1 MDLALLCRVRHFPV
15 RHHSPRT
22 TAVLLKWL
30 ERVKPEV
37 VLVEGPCDAT
47 ALVDVLCDAQTRPP
61 VAILGYHTDGVP
73 LSSLWPFADYS
84 PEYQAL
90 KWARANGARAEFID
104 IPVGVSLAVDRHDM
118 GQGLEAEATEGDSPV
133 TEDSQAPDTDP
144 VVPVTEAFA
153 RSRGYRSFE
162 EFWEAAFEAP
172 DWNPDQFQSLLVAW
186 ADVINAGPRPS
197 YHGQRDAFM
206 ARRILE
212 VVAGGVAPEKVAV
225 VAGAAH
231 IAAFLAKDVD
241 PAAEAKLPKAWPCA
255 VTVIPYSFPRL
266 AEQMG
271 YGAGNRAPHFY
282 QKAFEAGCDF
292 RRATLMVLLD
302 FAAHL
307 RMRGFTASLSDVLEA
322 YRLAMTLADLREK
335 SAPGLDEL
343 REATVATL
351 CRGDATHVDGFLW
364 KSVVGHQVG
373 QVASRIGQNSLQA
386 EFWREVGDRR
396 LPRSDSPE
404 TFSLRLN
411 NPVEEGSSVFLH
423 RLRVAGIPYASLA
436 GTGSSRKQAGAAE
449 AGGYAALTRVRES
462 WQAQWTPS
470 TDVALVEKIV
480 LGDSLEA
487 VTQHVLLERLSH
499 ASSTAGAAEVL
510 LEAVITWCSQV
521 MALALK
527 ACDAHASSDWD
538 LPSLA
543 SAARSLSG
551 LMAYGTSRTHL
562 EGGGEAVAALGEK
575 TFSRALL
582 RVRDACTCAPE
593 SVPQVL
599 EALRTLHEVAT
610 SQPRAD
616 KAGWFAEARGLMESH
631 AVHPATAGLATGLL
645 YLARELPE
653 ADVAL
658 EVGRRLSAAVEPAD
672 AAAYLEGFL
681 QVNALVLVKSR
692 DVVKALDAF
701 LASVEPERFRQT
713 LPVLRR
719 ALGALGAT
727 ERRYLMENVMG
738 VRQLKD
744 KGRAVKA
751 VLEEKDKATLKDL
764 SADLGKALDDLDDLL

>member
-1 MDLALLCRVRHFPV
+1 MDLALLSRVQHFPV

-30 ERVKPEV
+30 ERVKPTV

-47 ALVDVLCDAQTRPP
+47 GLVDVLCDAQTRPP
-61 VAILGYHTDGVP
+61 VAILGYRTDGTP
-73 LSSLWPFADYS
+73 SSSLWPFAAYS

-104 IPVGVSLAVDRHDM
+104 IPVGVSLAVDRAPP
-118 GQGLEAEATEGDSPV
+118 GLGVESESESMEGSTPVPDEA
-133 TEDSQAPDTDP
+133 
-144 VVPVTEAFA
+144 VPLTEAFA
-153 RSRGYRSFE
+153 RSQGHRSFE

-172 DWNPDQFQSLLVAW
+172 DWSPEQFRPVLIAW
-186 ADVINAGPRPS
+186 ADVVNAGPRS
-197 YHGQRDAFM
+197 AYHRQRDAFM
-206 ARRILE
+206 ARKVLE
-212 VVAGGVAPEKVAV
+212 VVASGVAPEKVAV

-231 IAAFLAKDVD
+231 TAAFLAGDVD
-241 PAAEAKLPKAWPCA
+241 PKEEAKLPPPGPCA

-266 AEQMG
+266 AEQLG

-282 QKAFEAGCDF
+282 QKAHEANCDF
-292 RRATLMVLLD
+292 RRATLEVLLD

-307 RMRGFTASLSDVLEA
+307 RMRGFSASLSDVLEA
-322 YRLAMTLADLREK
+322 YRLAVTLSDLREK

-351 CRGDATHVDGFLW
+351 CRGDATHVDSFLW
-364 KSVVGHQVG
+364 KSVVGHEVG

-386 EFWREVGDRR
+386 EFWREVGERR
-396 LPRSDSPE
+396 LPRTDSPE

-411 NPVEEGSSVFLH
+411 NPVEVGSSVFLH
-423 RLRVAGIPYASLA
+423 RLRVAGIPYASLS
-436 GTGSSRKQAGAAE
+436 GTGSSRKGGEAE
-449 AGGYAALTRVRES
+449 AGGYAALTRVREA

-487 VTQHVLLERLSH
+487 VTTRVLQERLTQAKTTAQAADVLLES
-499 ASSTAGAAEVL
+499 
-510 LEAVITWCSQV
+510 VITGCSQTV
-521 MALALK
+521 VQALK
-527 ACDAHASSDWD
+527 VCDAHAATDAD

-543 SAARSLSG
+543 SAARALSG
-551 LMAYGTSRTHL
+551 LMAYGTSRAHSDV
-562 EGGGEAVAALGEK
+562 GDEAVASLGEK
-575 TFSRALL
+575 TFGRALL
-582 RVRDACTCAPE
+582 RVRDASACGPDA
-593 SVPQVL
+593 VAQVL
-599 EALRTLHEVAT
+599 DALRTLHEVAL

-616 KAGWFAEARGLMESH
+616 KAGWFVEARGLMESH
-631 AVHPATAGLATGLL
+631 AVNPATSGLATGLL

-653 ADVAL
+653 AEVAL
-658 EVGRRLSAAVEPAD
+658 EVGRRLSQAVDPAD

-692 DVVKALDAF
+692 DVVKALDDF
-701 LASVEPERFRQT
+701 LVSVEPERFRQT

-719 ALGALGAT
+719 ALGSLGAT

>member
-1 MDLALLCRVRHFPV
+1 MDFALLSRVRHFPV

-22 TAVLLKWL
+22 TAVLQSWL
-30 ERVKPEV
+30 EKVKPEV

-47 ALVDVLCDAQTRPP
+47 AMVDVLCDAQTRPP
-61 VAILGYHTDGVP
+61 VAILGYRTDGTP
-73 LSSLWPFADYS
+73 ASSLWPFAAYS

-90 KWARANGARAEFID
+90 RWARANGARVEFID
-104 IPVGVSLAVDRHDM
+104 IPVGVSLAVDRDAP
-118 GQGLEAEATEGDSPV
+118 GLGLETEATEEGAPV
-133 TEDSQAPDTDP
+133 SVSASEDA
-144 VVPVTEAFA
+144 VPLMDAFA
-153 RSRGYRSFE
+153 RSQGYRSFE

-172 DWNPDQFQSLLVAW
+172 DWSPELFRPVLLAW
-186 ADVINAGPRPS
+186 AEVINAGPRQG
-197 YHGQRDAFM
+197 YHRQRDAFM
-206 ARRILE
+206 ARKVLE

-231 IAAFLAKDVD
+231 IAAFVAGDVE
-241 PAAEAKLPKAWPCA
+241 PALEARLPPGVPCA
-255 VTVIPYSFPRL
+255 VTVIPFSFPRL
-266 AEQMG
+266 AEQLG

-282 QKAFEAGCDF
+282 QKAHEAHCDF
-292 RRATLMVLLD
+292 RRATLEVLLD
-302 FAAHL
+302 FASHL
-307 RMRGFTASLSDVLEA
+307 RMRGFSASLSDVLEA
-322 YRLAMTLADLREK
+322 YRLAVMLSDLREK

-364 KSVVGHQVG
+364 KSVIGHQVG

-386 EFWREVGDRR
+386 EFWREVGERR
-396 LPRSDSPE
+396 LPRTDSAE
-404 TFSLRLN
+404 TFALRLN
-411 NPVEEGSSVFLH
+411 NEVEVGSSVFLH
-423 RLRVAGIPYASLA
+423 RLRVAGIPYATLS
-436 GTGSSRKQAGAAE
+436 GTGSRAQAATE

-480 LGDSLEA
+480 LGDSLEG
-487 VTQHVLLERLSH
+487 VTTRVLQERLTLAKTTAEAADVLLES
-499 ASSTAGAAEVL
+499 
-510 LEAVITWCSQV
+510 VITGCPQTVAS
-521 MALALK
+521 ALQ
-527 ACDAHASSDWD
+527 ACDAHAATDAD

-551 LMAYGTSRTHL
+551 LMAYGTSRAHSAV
-562 EGGGEAVAALGEK
+562 GDEAVASLGEK
-575 TFSRALL
+575 TFGRALL
-582 RVRDACTCAPE
+582 RVREASACAPE
-593 SVPQVL
+593 AVPKVL
-599 EALRTLHEVAT
+599 EALRTLHEVAL

-616 KAGWFAEARGLMESH
+616 KAGWLAEARALMESH

-653 ADVAL
+653 SDVAL
-658 EVGRRLSAAVEPAD
+658 EVGRRLSLAVEPAD

-692 DVVKALDAF
+692 EVVKALDAF
-701 LASVEPERFRQT
+701 LCGVEPERFRQT

-719 ALGALGAT
+719 ALGTLGAT

-751 VLEEKDKATLKDL
+751 VLEEKDKETLKDM
-764 SADLGKALDDLDDLL
+764 SAELGKALDDLDDLL

>member
-1 MDLALLCRVRHFPV
+1 MDLALLSRVHLFPV

-22 TAVLLKWL
+22 TAVLGRWL
-30 ERVKPEV
+30 ERVRPEV

-47 ALVDVLCDAQTRPP
+47 GLVDVLCDTRTRPP
-61 VAILGYHTDGVP
+61 VAILGYRTDGTP
-73 LSSLWPFADYS
+73 ASALWPFAAYS

-90 KWARANGARAEFID
+90 RWAKANGARAEFID
-104 IPVGVSLAVDRHDM
+104 IPVGVSLGVDRESPEEPEL
-118 GQGLEAEATEGDSPV
+118 GAESGSA
-133 TEDSQAPDTDP
+133 EDAPAAPTPGAPDEE
-144 VVPVTEAFA
+144 VPLTEAFA
-153 RSRGYRSFE
+153 KSRGYRSFE

-172 DWNPDQFQSLLVAW
+172 DWSPEHFRPVLVAW
-186 ADVINAGPRPS
+186 AEVINAGPRQA
-197 YHGQRDAFM
+197 YHRQRDAFM
-206 ARRILE
+206 ARKVLE

-231 IAAFLAKDVD
+231 IAAFAAGDVE
-241 PAAEAKLPKAWPCA
+241 PELEAKLPAGVPCA

-266 AEQMG
+266 AEQLG

-282 QKAFEAGCDF
+282 QKAHEAQCDF
-292 RRATLMVLLD
+292 RRATLEVLLD
-302 FAAHL
+302 FSGHL

-322 YRLAMTLADLREK
+322 YRLAVMLADLREK

-351 CRGDATHVDGFLW
+351 CRGDATHVDNFLW
-364 KSVVGHQVG
+364 KSVIGHQVG

-386 EFWREVGDRR
+386 EFWREVGERR
-396 LPRSDSPE
+396 LPRTDSPE

-411 NPVEEGSSVFLH
+411 NEVEVGTSVFLH
-423 RLRVAGIPYASLA
+423 RLRVSGIPYAALA
-436 GTGSSRKQAGAAE
+436 STGARGQPAPTE

-480 LGDSLEA
+480 LGDTLEGVTTRVLQERLSA
-487 VTQHVLLERLSH
+487 VKTTGEAADVLLES
-499 ASSTAGAAEVL
+499 
-510 LEAVITWCSQV
+510 VITGCPQTVAS
-521 MALALK
+521 ALA
-527 ACDAHASSDWD
+527 ACDAHAATDAD

-543 SAARSLSG
+543 SAARALSG
-551 LMAYGTSRTHL
+551 LVAYGTSRAHSAV
-562 EGGGEAVAALGEK
+562 GDEAVAALCEK
-575 TFSRALL
+575 TFGRALL
-582 RVRDACTCAPE
+582 RVREASACAPDA
-593 SVPQVL
+593 VAKVL
-599 EALRTLHEVAT
+599 EALRTLHEVAL

-616 KAGWFAEARGLMESH
+616 KAGWLAEARGLMESH
-631 AVHPATAGLATGLL
+631 AVHPATSGLATGLL
-645 YLARELPE
+645 YLAQELSE
-653 ADVAL
+653 SDVAL
-658 EVGRRLSAAVEPAD
+658 EVGRRLSLAVEPED

-692 DVVKALDAF
+692 EVVKALDDF
-701 LASVEPERFRQT
+701 LCGVEAERFRQT

-719 ALGALGAT
+719 ALGTLGST

-738 VRQLKD
+738 ARQLKD

-751 VLEEKDKATLKDL
+751 VLEEKDKEKLKDM

>member
-1 MDLALLCRVRHFPV
+1 MDLALLSRVQHFPV

-30 ERVKPEV
+30 ERVKPAV

-47 ALVDVLCDAQTRPP
+47 ALVDVLCDKQTRPP
-61 VAILGYHTDGVP
+61 VAILGYRTDGTP
-73 LSSLWPFADYS
+73 SSSLWPFAAYS

-104 IPVGVSLAVDRHDM
+104 IPVGVSLAVDRHVP
-118 GQGLEAEATEGDSPV
+118 GPGVETEATEGSEPV
-133 TEDSQAPDTDP
+133 PDEAIP
-144 VVPVTEAFA
+144 LTEAFA
-153 RSRGYRSFE
+153 RSQGFRSFE
-162 EFWEAAFEAP
+162 EFWEASFEAP
-172 DWNPDQFQSLLVAW
+172 DWSPEQFRPVLTAW
-186 ADVINAGPRPS
+186 ADVVNAGPRLA
-197 YHGQRDAFM
+197 YHRQRDAFM
-206 ARRILE
+206 ARKVLE

-231 IAAFLAKDVD
+231 TAAFLAGDVD
-241 PAAEAKLPKAWPCA
+241 PKEEAKLPAAGPCA

-266 AEQMG
+266 AEQLG

-282 QKAFEAGCDF
+282 QKAHEANCDF
-292 RRATLMVLLD
+292 RRATLEVLLD
-302 FAAHL
+302 FASHL
-307 RMRGFTASLSDVLEA
+307 RMRGFSASLSDVLEA
-322 YRLAMTLADLREK
+322 YRLAVTLSDLREK

-351 CRGDATHVDGFLW
+351 CRGDATHVDSFLW
-364 KSVVGHQVG
+364 KSVIGHEVG

-386 EFWREVGDRR
+386 EFWREVGERR
-396 LPRSDSPE
+396 LPRTDSPE
-404 TFSLRLN
+404 TFTLRLN
-411 NPVEEGSSVFLH
+411 NPVEVGSSVFLH
-423 RLRVAGIPYASLA
+423 RLRVAGIPYASLS
-436 GTGSSRKQAGAAE
+436 GTGSSRKQGAEAE
-449 AGGYAALTRVRES
+449 AGGYAALTRVREA

-480 LGDSLEA
+480 LGDSLEG
-487 VTQHVLLERLSH
+487 VTTRVLQERLTQAKTTAEAADVLLES
-499 ASSTAGAAEVL
+499 
-510 LEAVITWCSQV
+510 VITGCSQTV
-521 MALALK
+521 AQALK
-527 ACDAHASSDWD
+527 ACDALAATDAD

-543 SAARSLSG
+543 SAARALSG
-551 LMAYGTSRTHL
+551 LMAYGTSRAHSDV
-562 EGGGEAVAALGEK
+562 GDEAVAALGEK
-575 TFSRALL
+575 TFGRALL
-582 RVRDACTCAPE
+582 RVREASACAPE
-593 SVPQVL
+593 GVPPVL
-599 EALRTLHEVAT
+599 EALRTLHEVAL

-616 KAGWFAEARGLMESH
+616 KEGWLAEARGLMGSH
-631 AVHPATAGLATGLL
+631 AVHPSTSGLATGLL

-658 EVGRRLSAAVEPAD
+658 EVGRRLSAAVEPSD

-692 DVVKALDAF
+692 DVVKALDDF
-701 LASVEPERFRQT
+701 LTSVEPERFRQT

>member
-1 MDLALLCRVRHFPV
+1 MDFALLSRVQHFPV

-22 TAVLLKWL
+22 TAVLQRWL

-47 ALVDVLCDAQTRPP
+47 GMVDVLCDAQTRPP
-61 VAILGYHTDGVP
+61 VAILGYRTDGTP
-73 LSSLWPFADYS
+73 ASSLWPFAAYS

-90 KWARANGARAEFID
+90 KWARANGARVEFID
-104 IPVGVSLAVDRHDM
+104 IPVGVSLAVDRDAP
-118 GQGLEAEATEGDSPV
+118 GLGLEADATEDGTS
-133 TEDSQAPDTDP
+133 APDDTVPLTD
-144 VVPVTEAFA
+144 AFA
-153 RSRGYRSFE
+153 RSQGYRSFE

-172 DWNPDQFQSLLVAW
+172 DWSPEQFRPVLLAW
-186 ADVINAGPRPS
+186 ADVINAGPRQD
-197 YHGQRDAFM
+197 YHRQRDAFM
-206 ARRILE
+206 ARKVLE

-231 IAAFLAKDVD
+231 IAAFVANDVE
-241 PAAEAKLPKAWPCA
+241 PALEAKLPAGVPCA
-255 VTVIPYSFPRL
+255 VTVIPFSFPRL

-282 QKAFEAGCDF
+282 QKAHDAHCDF
-292 RRATLMVLLD
+292 RRATLEVLLD
-302 FAAHL
+302 FASHL

-322 YRLAMTLADLREK
+322 YRLAVMLSDLREK

-364 KSVVGHQVG
+364 KSVIGHQVG

-386 EFWREVGDRR
+386 EFWREVGERR
-396 LPRSDSPE
+396 LPRTDSPE
-404 TFSLRLN
+404 SFALRLN
-411 NPVEEGSSVFLH
+411 NEVEVGSSVFLH
-423 RLRVAGIPYASLA
+423 RLRVAGIPYATLS
-436 GTGSSRKQAGAAE
+436 GTGSRSQAATE

-480 LGDSLEA
+480 LGDSLEG
-487 VTQHVLLERLSH
+487 VTTRVLQERLNLAKTTAQAADVLLES
-499 ASSTAGAAEVL
+499 
-510 LEAVITWCSQV
+510 VITGCPQTVAS
-521 MALALK
+521 ALR
-527 ACDAHASSDWD
+527 ACDAHAATDAD

-543 SAARSLSG
+543 SAARALSG
-551 LMAYGTSRTHL
+551 LMAYGTSRAHS
-562 EGGGEAVAALGEK
+562 EVGDEAVASLGEK
-575 TFSRALL
+575 TFGRALL
-582 RVRDACTCAPE
+582 RVREA
-593 SVPQVL
+593 SVCEAEAVPKVL
-599 EALRTLHEVAT
+599 EALRTLHEVAL

-616 KAGWFAEARGLMESH
+616 KAGWYVEARGLMESH
-631 AVHPATAGLATGLL
+631 AVHPATSGLATGLL

-653 ADVAL
+653 SDVAL
-658 EVGRRLSAAVEPAD
+658 EVGRRLSLAVEPAD

-692 DVVKALDAF
+692 EVVKALDDF
-701 LASVEPERFRQT
+701 LCGVEPERFVQT

-719 ALGALGAT
+719 ALGTLGAT

-738 VRQLKD
+738 ARQLKD

-751 VLEEKDKATLKDL
+751 VLEQKDKETLKDM
-764 SADLGKALDDLDDLL
+764 SAELGKALDDLDDLL

>member
-1 MDLALLCRVRHFPV
+1 MDLALLSRVQHFPV

-30 ERVKPEV
+30 ERVKPSV

-61 VAILGYHTDGVP
+61 VAILGYRTDGTP
-73 LSSLWPFADYS
+73 SSSLWPFAAYS

-90 KWARANGARAEFID
+90 KWARANGARVEFID
-104 IPVGVSLAVDRHDM
+104 IPVGVSLAVDR
-118 GQGLEAEATEGDSPV
+118 QAPGLGVETEG
-133 TEDSQAPDTDP
+133 TEEGTGVPDEAMP
-144 VVPVTEAFA
+144 LTEAFA
-153 RSRGYRSFE
+153 RSQGHRSFE
-162 EFWEAAFEAP
+162 EFWEASFEAP
-172 DWNPDQFQSLLVAW
+172 DWSPEQFRPVLTAW
-186 ADVINAGPRPS
+186 ADVVNAGPRPG
-197 YHGQRDAFM
+197 YHRQRDAFM
-206 ARRILE
+206 ARKVLE

-231 IAAFLAKDVD
+231 TAAFLAGDVD
-241 PAAEAKLPKAWPCA
+241 PKEEAKLPEAGPCA

-266 AEQMG
+266 AEQLG

-282 QKAFEAGCDF
+282 QKAHEANCDF
-292 RRATLMVLLD
+292 RRATLEVLLD

-307 RMRGFTASLSDVLEA
+307 RMRGFSASLSDVLEA
-322 YRLAMTLADLREK
+322 YRLAVTLSDLREK

-351 CRGDATHVDGFLW
+351 CRGDATHVDSFLW
-364 KSVVGHQVG
+364 KSVIGHEVG

-386 EFWREVGDRR
+386 EFWREVGERR
-396 LPRSDSPE
+396 LPRTDSPE

-411 NPVEEGSSVFLH
+411 NPVEVGSSVFLH
-423 RLRVAGIPYASLA
+423 RLRVAGIPYASLS
-436 GTGSSRKQAGAAE
+436 GTGSSRKSSAEGE
-449 AGGYAALTRVRES
+449 AGGYAALTRVREA

-487 VTQHVLLERLSH
+487 VTTRVLQERLTQAKTTAEAADVLLES
-499 ASSTAGAAEVL
+499 
-510 LEAVITWCSQV
+510 VITGCSQTV
-521 MALALK
+521 AQALK
-527 ACDAHASSDWD
+527 VCDAHAATDAD

-543 SAARSLSG
+543 NAARALSG
-551 LMAYGTSRTHL
+551 LMAYGTSRAHSDV
-562 EGGGEAVAALGEK
+562 GDEAVAALGEK
-575 TFSRALL
+575 TFNRALL
-582 RVRDACTCAPE
+582 RVREASACAPE
-593 SVPQVL
+593 GVPPVL
-599 EALRTLHEVAT
+599 DALRTLHEVAL

-616 KAGWFAEARGLMESH
+616 KEGWLVEARGLMESH
-631 AVHPATAGLATGLL
+631 AVHPATSGLATGLL

-658 EVGRRLSAAVEPAD
+658 EVGRRLSAAVEPSD

-692 DVVKALDAF
+692 DVVKALDDF
-701 LASVEPERFRQT
+701 LTSVEPERFRQT

>member
-1 MDLALLCRVRHFPV
+1 M
-15 RHHSPRT
+15 
-22 TAVLLKWL
+22 
-30 ERVKPEV
+30 
-37 VLVEGPCDAT
+37 
-47 ALVDVLCDAQTRPP
+47 
-61 VAILGYHTDGVP
+61 
-73 LSSLWPFADYS
+73 
-84 PEYQAL
+84 
-90 KWARANGARAEFID
+90 
-104 IPVGVSLAVDRHDM
+104 DRHAP
-118 GQGLEAEATEGDSPV
+118 GLGLEAEATDGEAPAPEGP
-133 TEDSQAPDTDP
+133 EAEPL
-144 VVPVTEAFA
+144 VPVTEAFA
-153 RSRGYRSFE
+153 RSQGYRSFE
-162 EFWEAAFEAP
+162 EFWEASFEAP
-172 DWNPDQFQSLLVAW
+172 DWSPEQFQPLLIAW
-186 ADVINAGPRPS
+186 AEVLNAGPRQA

-206 ARRILE
+206 ARKVLE

-231 IAAFLAKDVD
+231 IAAFLAKHVD
-241 PAAEAKLPKAWPCA
+241 PAEEAKLPAGVPCA

-266 AEQMG
+266 SEQLG

-282 QKAFEAGCDF
+282 QKAFEANCDF
-292 RRATLMVLLD
+292 RRATLEVLLD

-307 RMRGFTASLSDVLEA
+307 RMRGFSASLSDVLEA
-322 YRLAMTLADLREK
+322 YRLAVTLSDLREK

-351 CRGDATHVDGFLW
+351 CRGDATHVDNFLW
-364 KSVVGHQVG
+364 KSVVGHEVG

-386 EFWREVGDRR
+386 EFWREVGERR
-396 LPRSDSPE
+396 LPRTDSPE
-404 TFSLRLN
+404 TFSLKLN
-411 NPVEEGSSVFLH
+411 NPVEVGSSVFLH
-423 RLRVAGIPYASLA
+423 RLRVAGIPYATLS
-436 GTGSSRKQAGAAE
+436 GTGSSRKPGAE

-487 VTQHVLLERLSH
+487 VTKHVLLEQLSK
-499 ASSTAGAAEVL
+499 APSTAGAAEVL
-510 LEAVITWCSQV
+510 LEAVITGCSEV
-521 MALALK
+521 VAIALR
-527 ACDAHASSDWD
+527 ACDLHASSDWD

-543 SAARSLSG
+543 SAARALSG
-551 LMAYGTSRTHL
+551 LMAYGTSRAHA
-562 EGGGEAVAALGEK
+562 EGGDEAVASLGEK
-575 TFSRALL
+575 TFGRALL
-582 RVRDACTCAPE
+582 RVRDASACAPDA
-593 SVPQVL
+593 VPQVL
-599 EALRTLHEVAT
+599 DALRTLHEVAL

-616 KAGWFAEARGLMESH
+616 KAGWFVEARGLMESH
-631 AVHPATAGLATGLL
+631 AVHPATSGLATGLL

-692 DVVKALDAF
+692 DVVKALDDF
-701 LASVEPERFRQT
+701 LTSVEPERFRQT